1 MVQLTDQH
9 SLKKL
14 GHEIQLDK
22 EWVSLI
28 KLAKG
33 QGLSIEHVRDFF
45 KEKNHGNQ
53 YKSELN
59 L

>member
-9 SLKKL
+9 SLNQL

-22 EWVSLI
+22 EWVLLI
-28 KLAKG
+28 KLAKN

-45 KEKNHGNQ
+45 KEKNQSN
-53 YKSELN
+53 
-59 L
+59 